1 MTKFRTFISD
11 TVGLGSTTVTDILS
25 GGDTYGV
32 GISSDIDGVRNFES
46 TGISTVNDL
55 TVSDLKVGT
64 GITVQG
70 GIVTAIGGFTSGIS
84 TFNQLGVST
93 TPIHITLEGNVLSFT
108 AVGIGSTFLTLAL
121 S

>member
-46 TGISTVNDL
+46 TGIATV
-55 TVSDLKVGT
+55 TDLKVGT

-70 GIVTAIGGFTSGIS
+70 GIVTATGGFTSGIS

>member
-1 MTKFRTFISD
+1 MAKRFYFIDDSVTAGQNTVASIENESATFGIGATTALEPDNLGVGNSL
-11 TVGLGSTTVTDILS
+11 TVGV
-25 GGDTYGV
+25 GV
-32 GISSDIDGVRNFES
+32 
-46 TGISTVNDL
+46 
-55 TVSDLKVGT
+55 
-64 GITVQG
+64 TVQG
-70 GIVTAIGGFTSGIS
+70 GIVTATGGFTSGIS